1 MIIYKEL
8 PGFKRPTA
16 RGRALVRARALALC
30 GMKVNIKKMSEKAS
44 VDKEEVVEE
53 EEREE
58 REEKEKREEREEREG

>member
-30 GMKVNIKKMSEKAS
+30 GMKVNIFLSLAHARAHEMPNSKPLYPEL
-44 VDKEEVVEE
+44 
-53 EEREE
+53 
-58 REEKEKREEREEREG
+58 